1 MNALGSL
8 NPPVANAG
16 GVLTLSGE
24 YIRDSGLP
32 AVDFLVYFE
41 QASKQVYKK
50 SIWSWK
56 TRESR
61 LPNVLIT
68 EES

>member
-1 MNALGSL
+1 M
-8 NPPVANAG
+8 VKTQ
-16 GVLTLSGE
+16 GVLTPSGE
-24 YIRDSGLP
+24 YIGDSGLP
-32 AVDFLVYFE
+32 VVDFLVYFE
-41 QASKQVYKK
+41 QASKQVYKI
-50 SIWSWK
+50 SFWSQK